1 IGKCYNQGSDIKKGI
16 DYSTRAL
23 KLAQSINLGEVILE
37 SAGELSRAY
46 AKIKQFDRAYKYL
59 LLFKEKSD
67 ELKNEEKTKK
77 ITQLEMQ
84 YEFDKKQQQAQH
96 EHDKQQRQVQL
107 ELEKRKSLISVL
119 IMSSVL
125 LVLLLFFIYSRFHL
139 KKKSN
144 IVIRAEKEKAVKAN
158 KAKSEFLANMS
169 HELRTPLNAVIGFSE
184 LLSSM
189 ALDPRQK
196 SYTRSIST

>member
-1 IGKCYNQGSDIKKGI
+1 AQAIKQADII
-16 DYSTRAL
+16 
-23 KLAQSINLGEVILE
+23 IN

-67 ELKNEEKTKK
+67 EMKNKEKDKK
-77 ITQLEMQ
+77 ITQMAMQ
-84 YEFDKKQQQAQH
+84 YQFDKKQRQVQH
-96 EHDKQQRQVQL
+96 EHDKQQQQVQL
-107 ELEKRKSLISVL
+107 QLEKRKSLISVL
-119 IMSSVL
+119 IMSSVM

-139 KKKSN
+139 KKKAN
-144 IVIRAEKEKAVKAN
+144 IVIQAEKEKAVKAN

-169 HELRTPLNAVIGFSE
+169 HELRTPLNAVIGFSQ

-189 ALDPRQK
+189 VMDPKQK
-196 SYTRSIST
+196 SYTRSISTGGKSLLTLINDILDL